1 MKKGHPKILLLVLS
15 VILVLAILPFTA
27 CSSDPQT
34 STGATS
40 TTSTAIST
48 TTQSTSSTTTNSTAG
63 KVLKVG
69 MILPATGAAAE
80 KGKPGGDAVKDAMEY
95 INKEL
100 NGANGYQIQISWR
113 DSQYQADVVA
123 TIVKDF
129 MNEGDLMFTTMSS
142 TEMTAALA
150 IANRAAFPG
159 LVTFAAPS
167 NITPPAH
174 IYAHSPDY
182 GDDWVAFVDYY
193 MKNIWKGTGKP
204 KMALC
209 ILNNTTGTS
218 VKDVANAKAAGMGID
233 VVAVEE
239 HAATTISEMES
250 LTRIKAKN
258 PDVIYIASTV
268 KPTSVILKNAKD
280 LGLTA
285 STVTIGLGHAAISK
299 SLIDL
304 AGADVVE
311 GVYGLLTTVKWDDN
325 VPGIAKVTEYV
336 KKNNPAD
343 FGNSEYLA
351 CWNTS
356 LVVAEILRNA
366 VSKVGYDTLAKGDAA
381 AWKAIEESGIQKLN
395 GYDVQG
401 LQGPVSYTPG
411 SNKLGTAV
419 KIYVIKSGAL
429 TAIGDWIQS
438 K

>member
-15 VILVLAILPFTA
+15 VILVLAILPFAA

-336 KKNNPAD
+336 KKNNPAE

>member
-48 TTQSTSSTTTNSTAG
+48 TTQATSSTTTNSTAG